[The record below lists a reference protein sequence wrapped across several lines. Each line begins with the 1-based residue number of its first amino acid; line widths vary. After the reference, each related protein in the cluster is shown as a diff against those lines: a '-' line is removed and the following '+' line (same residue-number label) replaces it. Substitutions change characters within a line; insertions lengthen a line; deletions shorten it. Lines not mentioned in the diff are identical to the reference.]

1 MGEFN
6 ILYKNSNDEWIELY
20 KIEENTNITP
30 IDHWETITL
39 TISENNYGLKIRHK
53 KRNSTN
59 QMCSKSKIVLTFT
72 I

>member
-1 MGEFN
+1 MGEFS

-20 KIEENTNITP
+20 KIEENENITP

-39 TISENNYGLKIRHK
+39 TISENNYGIKIRHDK
-53 KRNSTN
+53 KKSTN
-59 QMCSKSKIVLTFT
+59 QMCSISKIVLTCT